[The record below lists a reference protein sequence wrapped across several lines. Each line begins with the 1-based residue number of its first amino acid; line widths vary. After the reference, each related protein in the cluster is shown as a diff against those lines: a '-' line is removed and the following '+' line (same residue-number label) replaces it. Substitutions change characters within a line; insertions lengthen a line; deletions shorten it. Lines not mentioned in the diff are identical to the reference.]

1 MRLTWVAIL
10 LLISSSAWADP
21 GRFRFNKA
29 IPDPYRHPP
38 PGVEDPYRGLKNGKN
53 MGCCHGKDCMNWFAE
68 DFLDLGDGRWFLK
81 SLGLVVESYKVLP
94 SFNSDFH
101 ICKAGNLIRCVLIP
115 MGS

>member
-1 MRLTWVAIL
+1 
-10 LLISSSAWADP
+10 
-21 GRFRFNKA
+21 
-29 IPDPYRHPP
+29 
-38 PGVEDPYRGLKNGKN
+38 
-53 MGCCHGKDCMNWFAE
+53 MNWFAE